1 MQNPKVNILLEEIWV
16 GKNTYE
22 CDGRITDFSLLTF
35 LAFAPIK
42 KLKGKK
48 ISPSE
53 LLNNNF
59 KVSINEE
66 KFWYQYKF
74 RHTSISYIFLKD
86 FLSAAFMLG
95 VFQYINFQY
104 LDLFRSLNFNDFGEE
119 ALNELVGSNISINH
133 D

>member
-74 RHTSISYIFLKD
+74 RHNSISYIYMKD
-86 FLSAAFMLG
+86 F
-95 VFQYINFQY
+95 VF
-104 LDLFRSLNFNDFGEE
+104 SLIMVVIF
-119 ALNELVGSNISINH
+119 
-133 D
+133 

>member
-1 MQNPKVNILLEEIWV
+1 MEDENVSKTFLDIDFKDRTVLKIITSNGFAPLMQNSKVNILLEEIWV

-35 LAFAPIK
+35 LAKAPIK

-53 LLNNNF
+53 LLSNNF

-66 KFWYQYKF
+66 KFWY
-74 RHTSISYIFLKD
+74 
-86 FLSAAFMLG
+86 
-95 VFQYINFQY
+95 
-104 LDLFRSLNFNDFGEE
+104 
-119 ALNELVGSNISINH
+119 
-133 D
+133 

>member
-1 MQNPKVNILLEEIWV
+1 MEDENVSRTFLDIDFKDRTVLKIITQNGFAPLMQNPKVNILLEEIWV

-35 LAFAPIK
+35 LANAPIK

-74 RHTSISYIFLKD
+74 RHTSIAYIF
-86 FLSAAFMLG
+86 
-95 VFQYINFQY
+95 
-104 LDLFRSLNFNDFGEE
+104 
-119 ALNELVGSNISINH
+119 
-133 D
+133 